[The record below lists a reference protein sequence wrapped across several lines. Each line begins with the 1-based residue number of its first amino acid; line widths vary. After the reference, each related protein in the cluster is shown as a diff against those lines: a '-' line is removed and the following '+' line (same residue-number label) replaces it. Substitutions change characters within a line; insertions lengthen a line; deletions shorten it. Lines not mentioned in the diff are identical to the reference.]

1 MAEVV
6 LFFVFT
12 NHNSRNQKMYH
23 PKLNPI
29 QNFSHR
35 GKLTAMRSE
44 LTLELLQTEAKQ
56 FATAQSL
63 VHETSLYGVTD
74 GKAVGTHIEAK
85 FVNHLFE
92 RYTFTRGNA
101 AKGIDLPSINLD
113 IKVTNVTQPQSS
125 CPFRSARQKIFGL
138 GYSLL
143 VFVYEKT
150 DDQKR
155 KTSNLSILHT
165 VLVAEGRTADF
176 TTTRLLRETIKA
188 GGNKEDLVALMFDRN
203 LPLDEIEANTIALEL
218 LEKPPLQGYIRMPR
232 DAPWWNVYAGN

>member
-1 MAEVV
+1 M
-6 LFFVFT
+6 
-12 NHNSRNQKMYH
+12 
-23 PKLNPI
+23 
-29 QNFSHR
+29 
-35 GKLTAMRSE
+35 MRSE

-56 FATAQSL
+56 FATTQSL
-63 VHETSLYGVTD
+63 VHESSLYGVTD

-92 RYTFTRGNA
+92 RYSFTRGNA

-113 IKVTNVTQPQSS
+113 IKVTSVIQPQSS

-155 KTSNLSILHT
+155 KTSNLNILHT
-165 VLVAEGRTADF
+165 VFVAAERTADF
-176 TTTRLLRETIKA
+176 TTTRLLRETINT

-203 LPLDEIEANTIALEL
+203 LPLDEIEAEKIALEL
-218 LEKPPLQGYIRMPR
+218 LEKPALQGYLTISNALQWRLQ
-232 DAPWWNVYAGN
+232 YARVIQEAGQVEGLVRL